1 MNNSEVLEKL
11 RAYLK
16 CRRRQVKGI
25 YEDCNNKKC
34 DNCDLCYMQGTVGEH
49 IEAIEVATQALEKLQ
64 VYENLEEQGRLLK
77 LPCRLGDTVYIL
89 NQKRIIP
96 LEICEIYFDSHGI
109 EMAAKNREE
118 LGYRTINLSE
128 DGISVEWYETEEEAK
143 AAMNKLKGKDNKDI
157 ERD

>member
-1 MNNSEVLEKL
+1 MNREKIMERL
-11 RAYLK
+11 T
-16 CRRRQVKGI
+16 RRSANGTAIYATPNGEPVKGEDNRHNVLQKLAY
-25 YEDCNNKKC
+25 YED
-34 DNCDLCYMQGTVGEH
+34 
-49 IEAIEVATQALEKLQ
+49 
-64 VYENLEEQGRLLK
+64 LEESGNLLK

-109 EMAAKNREE
+109 EMVAKNREE

-128 DGISVEWYETEEEAK
+128 DGIGVEWYKTEEEAK
-143 AAMNKLKGKDNKDI
+143 AAMDKLKGKDNKDI

>member
-1 MNNSEVLEKL
+1 MNREKIMERL
-11 RAYLK
+11 T
-16 CRRRQVKGI
+16 RRSANGTAIYATPNREPVKGEDNRHNVLQKLAY
-25 YEDCNNKKC
+25 YED
-34 DNCDLCYMQGTVGEH
+34 
-49 IEAIEVATQALEKLQ
+49 
-64 VYENLEEQGRLLK
+64 LEESGNLFK

-96 LEICEIYFDSHGI
+96 LEICENYFDSHGI

-128 DGISVEWYETEEEAK
+128 DGIGVEWYKTEEEVK
-143 AAMNKLKGKDNKDI
+143 AAMNKLKGKDKNDI

>member
-1 MNNSEVLEKL
+1 MDRLTESNPSWIDDELWESACEPDCEEIDAVYRKL
-11 RAYLK
+11 K
-16 CRRRQVKGI
+16 E
-25 YEDCNNKKC
+25 YED
-34 DNCDLCYMQGTVGEH
+34 
-49 IEAIEVATQALEKLQ
+49 
-64 VYENLEEQGRLLK
+64 LEESGNLLRS
-77 LPCRLGDTVYIL
+77 PCKLGDTVYIL

-128 DGISVEWYETEEEAK
+128 DGIGVEWYKTEEEAK
-143 AAMNKLKGKDNKDI
+143 TAMNKLKGKDNKDI

>member
-1 MNNSEVLEKL
+1 MNREKIMERL
-11 RAYLK
+11 TTVNGNNNIELVINESRVRIKDTDTLAVAKKLK
-16 CRRRQVKGI
+16 E
-25 YEDCNNKKC
+25 YED
-34 DNCDLCYMQGTVGEH
+34 
-49 IEAIEVATQALEKLQ
+49 
-64 VYENLEEQGRLLK
+64 LEESGNLLR

-128 DGISVEWYETEEEAK
+128 DGISVEWYKTEKEAK
-143 AAMNKLKGKDNKDI
+143 AAMDKLKGKDNKDI

>member
-1 MNNSEVLEKL
+1 MDRLTKVIQCNDGNKLYDYSNEVVKNVKDFSSRLKLMFEKL
-11 RAYLK
+11 AM
-16 CRRRQVKGI
+16 
-25 YEDCNNKKC
+25 YED
-34 DNCDLCYMQGTVGEH
+34 
-49 IEAIEVATQALEKLQ
+49 
-64 VYENLEEQGRLLK
+64 LEEQDRLLK

-128 DGISVEWYETEEEAK
+128 DGIGVEWYKTEEEAK
-143 AAMNKLKGKDNKDI
+143 AAMDKLKGKDNKDI

>member
-1 MNNSEVLEKL
+1 MDRLTTVNGNNNIELVINGSRVIIKDTDTLAVAKKL
-11 RAYLK
+11 K
-16 CRRRQVKGI
+16 E
-25 YEDCNNKKC
+25 YED
-34 DNCDLCYMQGTVGEH
+34 
-49 IEAIEVATQALEKLQ
+49 
-64 VYENLEEQGRLLK
+64 LEESGNLLRS
-77 LPCRLGDTVYIL
+77 PCRLGDTVYIL

-118 LGYRTINLSE
+118 LGYRTINLTE
-128 DGISVEWYETEEEAK
+128 DGIGVEWYKTEEEAK

>member
-1 MNNSEVLEKL
+1 MNRLTESNPSWIDDELWESACEPDCEEIDAVYRKL
-11 RAYLK
+11 K
-16 CRRRQVKGI
+16 E
-25 YEDCNNKKC
+25 YED
-34 DNCDLCYMQGTVGEH
+34 
-49 IEAIEVATQALEKLQ
+49 
-64 VYENLEEQGRLLK
+64 LEESGNLLRS
-77 LPCRLGDTVYIL
+77 PCKLGDTVYIL

-118 LGYRTINLSE
+118 LGYRTVNLSE
-128 DGISVEWYETEEEAK
+128 DGIGVEWYKTEEEAK

>member
-1 MNNSEVLEKL
+1 MDRLTTVNGNNNIELVINESRVKIKDTDTLAVAKKL
-11 RAYLK
+11 K
-16 CRRRQVKGI
+16 E
-25 YEDCNNKKC
+25 YED
-34 DNCDLCYMQGTVGEH
+34 
-49 IEAIEVATQALEKLQ
+49 
-64 VYENLEEQGRLLK
+64 LEESGNLLRS
-77 LPCRLGDTVYIL
+77 PCRLGDTVYIL

-96 LEICEIYFDSHGI
+96 LKICEIYFDSHGI

-128 DGISVEWYETEEEAK
+128 DGIGVEWYKTEEEAK

>member
-1 MNNSEVLEKL
+1 MDRLTTVNGNNNIELVINGSRVRIKDTDTLAVAKKL
-11 RAYLK
+11 K
-16 CRRRQVKGI
+16 E
-25 YEDCNNKKC
+25 YED
-34 DNCDLCYMQGTVGEH
+34 
-49 IEAIEVATQALEKLQ
+49 
-64 VYENLEEQGRLLK
+64 LEESGNLLRS
-77 LPCRLGDTVYIL
+77 PCRLGDTVYIL

-118 LGYRTINLSE
+118 LGYRTINLTE
-128 DGISVEWYETEEEAK
+128 DGIGVEWYKTEEEAK